1 MSGMKKA
8 FLALLAAGLMLQGC
22 GESVPAKHV
31 LVGKWAVN
39 SSAMADDPKNK
50 GLSTPLLKFVILV
63 YGRNFEIQEGPGENI
78 LKFTWIGMLPTLYGV
93 EVGKKKSFA
102 LKNLKTGKE
111 IQAETPDPDNLVITL
126 EADSLRYALEKKSG
140 KPVSIHLTRI
150 KPKEGS

>member
-8 FLALLAAGLMLQGC
+8 LLALLAAGLMLQGC
-22 GESVPAKHV
+22 GESAPAKHV
-31 LVGKWAVN
+31 LVGKWAIN
-39 SSAMADDPKNK
+39 SQAMADDPKNK

-78 LKFTWIGMLPTLYGV
+78 VKFTWLGMLPALYGV
-93 EVGKKKSFA
+93 EVGEKKSFA

-111 IQAETPDPDNLVITL
+111 IQAELPDPDKLIITL
-126 EADSLRYALEKKSG
+126 EADTLRYALEKKSN

>member
-1 MSGMKKA
+1 MSGMKRG

-22 GESVPAKHV
+22 GESAPVKHV
-31 LVGKWAVN
+31 LVGKWAIN
-39 SSAMADDPKNK
+39 SQAMADDPKNK

-78 LKFTWIGMLPTLYGV
+78 VKFTWVGMLPALYGV
-93 EVGKKKSFA
+93 EVGEKKSFA
-102 LKNLKTGKE
+102 LKNLKTGAE
-111 IQAETPDPDNLVITL
+111 IQAEVPDPDKLVITL
-126 EADSLRYALEKKSG
+126 AVDTLRYALEKKSG